1 MITARA
7 YDIFVESLFERMRR
21 FHSALSQA
29 GIPYRIVGGMA
40 VFYHVS
46 ERDHDK
52 ARFTRDVDAAVRRE
66 DLDRV
71 IAAAESVGFR
81 HRHMAGIERTACSWR
96 CARLSDDMLL
106 DPVSPGARSA
116 IHLVFAHERFR
127 PDDFEAVPFSE
138 PYLTSEGILLAPIAD
153 LVRMKLT
160 SFRLK
165 DKVHIQDM
173 DSVGLITSEI
183 EDSLPDWMRE
193 RLREVRA
200 ME

>member
-7 YDIFVESLFERMRR
+7 YDIFVENLFERMRR
-21 FHSALSQA
+21 FHAALSRA
-29 GIPYRIVGGMA
+29 GLPYRIIGGMA

-46 ERDHDK
+46 ERNHDK

-81 HRHMAGIERTACSWR
+81 HRHVAGI
-96 CARLSDDMLL
+96 DMLL

-127 PDDFEAVPFSE
+127 PGDFDAIPFSE
-138 PYLTSEGILLAPIAD
+138 PYMTSEGILLAPIED
-153 LVRMKLT
+153 LIRMKLT

-173 DSVGLITSEI
+173 DAVGLITSEI
-183 EDSLPDWMRE
+183 EESLPDWMRE